1 MSIRIHMIRTRYP
14 HWGEHSGI
22 FQYVK
27 HLDHKEF
34 VIDMCLVPDSDADF
48 PIKNQISRGVVRYVL
63 QKRGMEWYKLSDLT
77 AELRALSSC
86 RHNQIDIVHYLDG
99 EHTAQFLPCMLKIIR
114 KARPK
119 IVATYHQPPE
129 LLDSLIR
136 RDVIKR
142 LDCVIAVSPDQAAY
156 FSDRVGATNV
166 KMILHGVDTDYFT
179 LGNQENKKKKFKCI
193 TVGHWLRD
201 FETFRNVAE
210 RLKDNCLVEFD
221 IVSSQVSEMTD
232 LPNVYIHKDIEDAKL
247 LELYQ
252 EADLLFLPLTKC
264 TANNA
269 LLEGIAC
276 GLPVVST
283 SIPAV
288 KAYVPGQEA
297 LLVENNDPKRF
308 AEAILYLS
316 SNQRYR
322 IKMARRARKRAEQL
336 DWRNIVAQ
344 YENVYSEL
352 VNEF

>member
-1 MSIRIHMIRTRYP
+1 
-14 HWGEHSGI
+14 
-22 FQYVK
+22 
-27 HLDHKEF
+27 
-34 VIDMCLVPDSDADF
+34 
-48 PIKNQISRGVVRYVL
+48 
-63 QKRGMEWYKLSDLT
+63 
-77 AELRALSSC
+77 
-86 RHNQIDIVHYLDG
+86 
-99 EHTAQFLPCMLKIIR
+99 
-114 KARPK
+114 
-119 IVATYHQPPE
+119 
-129 LLDSLIR
+129 
-136 RDVIKR
+136 
-142 LDCVIAVSPDQAAY
+142 
-156 FSDRVGATNV
+156 
-166 KMILHGVDTDYFT
+166 
-179 LGNQENKKKKFKCI
+179 
-193 TVGHWLRD
+193 
-201 FETFRNVAE
+201 
-210 RLKDNCLVEFD
+210 
-221 IVSSQVSEMTD
+221 
-232 LPNVYIHKDIEDAKL
+232 
-247 LELYQ
+247 
-252 EADLLFLPLTKC
+252 LTKC